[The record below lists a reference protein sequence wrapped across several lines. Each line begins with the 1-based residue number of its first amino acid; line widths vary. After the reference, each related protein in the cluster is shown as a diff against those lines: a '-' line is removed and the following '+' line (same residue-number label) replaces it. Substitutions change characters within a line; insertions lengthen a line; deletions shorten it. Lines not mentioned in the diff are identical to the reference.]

1 MAGAEAGAAVA
12 AESVEHPRHT
22 VAGSNK
28 LATQLQENAR
38 YTEQLEMFKYVLPP
52 IGLGPMSPREV
63 RALGVTTSDLGWHAA
78 ICAELAR
85 VRTQNEALVPNPSD
99 AGELSNTC

>member
-1 MAGAEAGAAVA
+1 MAGAEAGAEVA

-52 IGLGPMSPREV
+52 SASGLCPRAKSAPWASL
-63 RALGVTTSDLGWHAA
+63 RAISDG
-78 ICAELAR
+78 
-85 VRTQNEALVPNPSD
+85 TQRYAQS
-99 AGELSNTC
+99 